1 MEDIR
6 RQDLRLWA
14 KEFLEPMS
22 LLGTAVFL
30 GVAWLF
36 FNGSLPKLAVAAL
49 AILFLAGMRALGA
62 SIDARFYNQR
72 HRALW
77 KGCQDRYK
85 RFEEAL
91 KRMRKDQ
98 VADLR
103 EMPDTIKRILDSL
116 YLALR
121 RADIIVHEVSS
132 SERGLFNSPPA
143 WSPPTT
149 DPQSQ
154 ELYRIADKNLAE
166 YKQQFAA
173 VMAGVDRAEA
183 QAAVFMTTVDTLRM
197 KMLGY
202 RLVGKSP
209 EMASYDLLESLAEA
223 RAQLDSID
231 RALDELDLGH
241 YPKNIAVVPPNEGPE
256 ELRH

>member
-1 MEDIR
+1 
-6 RQDLRLWA
+6 
-14 KEFLEPMS
+14 MS
-22 LLGTAVFL
+22 LIGTLIFL
-30 GVAWLF
+30 GGAWLIF
-36 FNGSLPKLAVAAL
+36 GNNLPRLFVAAL
-49 AILFLAGMRALGA
+49 AILFLSGMRALGG
-62 SIDARFYNQR
+62 SIDNRFYNQR

-77 KGCQDRYK
+77 KGCQDRFK

-91 KRMRKDQ
+91 KKMRKNQ
-98 VADLR
+98 IADLK
-103 EMPDTIKRILDSL
+103 EMPETVERILDAL
-116 YLALR
+116 YIALR
-121 RADIIVHEVSS
+121 RADSIVYEISS
-132 SERGLFNSPPA
+132 SEKGLFNSPPA
-143 WSPPTT
+143 WSPPST

-209 EMASYDLLESLAEA
+209 EIASFDFLESLAEA

-231 RALDELDLGH
+231 KALDELDLGH
-241 YPKNIAVVPPNEGPE
+241 YPKNIAVVPQPDEPE